1 MENKYFTRRKET
13 LLNVLLEKGL
23 DGILITNLTSVRYLS
38 GFTGSSAACLI
49 LPGDQIFI
57 TDGRYQEQSRNEVD
71 GFRRIVDNRPFHQVI
86 VDNDLIPDNLKLA
99 VEGDNLSVN
108 QFRLL
113 RENIP
118 KVDWEL
124 TSRIVEEIAAVKD
137 SIEIEALRTAV
148 EITDQV
154 YAEILELIKPGITE
168 KTIALE
174 LTKRFRQYGDG
185 EAYAPI
191 VGSGPNGALPHM
203 YPTERQFTDG
213 DFIVIDAAAKY
224 AGYHAD
230 MTRTPLVG
238 KATAKHLEIYNLVLK
253 AQQAGCSKSRAGIS
267 CKELDSVTRDIISAN
282 GYGEYYIHSTG
293 HGIGLEIHTLPRV
306 SHMSDEILHENNVIT
321 IEPGIYIPGWGGVR
335 IEDDVIIKSNGGEIL
350 NKTSKELMI
359 LD

>member
-1 MENKYFTRRKET
+1 MQNKYFTRRKET

-23 DGILITNLTSVRYLS
+23 DGILITNLTSVRYLC
-38 GFTGSSAACLI
+38 GFTGSSASCLI
-49 LPGDQIFI
+49 LPSDQIFM
-57 TDGRYQEQSRNEVD
+57 TDGRYQEQSRNEVR
-71 GFRRIVDNRPFHQVI
+71 GFRRIVDNKPFHQII
-86 VDNDLIPDNLKLA
+86 VDYDLIPDNLKLA
-99 VEGDNLSVN
+99 FEGDDLSVN

-113 RENIP
+113 NKIIP
-118 KVDWEL
+118 NVEWEL
-124 TSRIVEEIAAVKD
+124 TSELVENIAAVKD
-137 SIEIEALRTAV
+137 RIELEALQAAV
-148 EITDQV
+148 EITDYV

-174 LTKRFRQYGDG
+174 LIKRFRQHGDG

-203 YPTERQFTDG
+203 YPTERQFVNG

-238 KATAKHLEIYNLVLK
+238 NATAKHHEIYNLVLK
-253 AQQAGCSKSRAGIS
+253 AQQSGCSKATAGIS
-267 CKELDSVTRDIISAN
+267 CKELDSVTRDLISAG
-282 GYGEYYIHSTG
+282 GYGENYIHSTG

-306 SHMSDEILHENNVIT
+306 SQMSDEILHENNVIT
-321 IEPGIYIPGWGGVR
+321 IEPGIYLAGWGGVR
-335 IEDDVIIKSNGGEIL
+335 IEDDVIIKSNGCEIL
-350 NKTSKELMI
+350 NKTSKDLMI